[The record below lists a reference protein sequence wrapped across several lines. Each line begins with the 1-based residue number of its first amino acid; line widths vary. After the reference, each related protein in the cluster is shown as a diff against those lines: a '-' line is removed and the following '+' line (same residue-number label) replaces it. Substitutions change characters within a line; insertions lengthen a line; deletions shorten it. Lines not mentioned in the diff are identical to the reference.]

1 MNDHH
6 DRTGSAPSRVPFW
19 HDEPMGLPAEIE
31 TTDQLSEI
39 PGRANWLAAELVA
52 EHDWYRSL
60 TDEEIAALDAA
71 LAHTRGCN
79 PTLDLAAMTAADFPI
94 GAFAESIVD
103 LRRRL
108 IDGRGVMA
116 WEGFPVERY
125 EIDELRTI
133 WWGVTLHLGTPV
145 SQSWRGDLIG
155 DVRDLGTGIT
165 GRVGRG
171 YTSNVE
177 LGFHCDAADVTGLF
191 VLRQGATGGV
201 SRICSAVAVHNEIY
215 RRRPDLLELLYQPF
229 TVSCQ
234 NNELPGT
241 QPWYDLPVFGR
252 IGDDLASA
260 YVRTNITWAARN
272 VGSPPLT
279 DEQVE
284 AVEIVGSVAAEEG
297 MWVERRFPAG
307 TMWFA
312 NNHTMFH
319 MRTEFTDFDDP
330 ALKRHLLRIWL
341 SLPNGRALPESFRP
355 FFTDT
360 SAGAARGG
368 YLSRNDEFVFTTG

>member
-1 MNDHH
+1 M
-6 DRTGSAPSRVPFW
+6 TV
-19 HDEPMGLPAEIE
+19 E
-31 TTDQLSEI
+31 LSEI
-39 PGRANWLAAELVA
+39 PGPANWRAADLLAE
-52 EHDWYRSL
+52 DWHRSL
-60 TDEEIAALDAA
+60 SEPEVATLAAA
-71 LAHTRGCN
+71 LAHTRRRN
-79 PTLDLAAMTAADFPI
+79 PTLDLAAMTTGGFPV
-94 GAFAESIVD
+94 GMFAETIAD

-116 WEGFPVERY
+116 WEGFPVDRY
-125 EIDELRTI
+125 HLDELRAI
-133 WWGVTLHLGTPV
+133 WWGIALHLGTAV

-177 LGFHCDAADVTGLF
+177 LGFHCDASDVTGLF

-201 SRICSAVAVHNEIY
+201 SRICSAVAVHNEIL
-215 RRRPDLLELLYQPF
+215 RRRPDLLALLYRPF
-229 TVSCQ
+229 PVSCQ

-279 DEQVE
+279 DDQIE
-284 AVEIVGSVAAEEG
+284 AVELVGTVAAEPG

-319 MRTEFTDFDDP
+319 MRTEFTDFEDP
-330 ALKRHLLRIWL
+330 ALQRHLLRIWL
-341 SLPNGRALPESFRP
+341 SLPNGRALPDSFRT
-355 FFTDT
+355 FFADT
-360 SAGAARGG
+360 SPGATRGG
-368 YLSRNDEFVFTTG
+368 YPSRNGEFVFATA